1 MHVQYPS
8 LPLAQNA
15 SAKTPTPKQNPCT
28 KKAPNPKTPN
38 TAKFDTIVAVVLQSA
53 VIIRVMDVWKIRL
66 CAVANA
72 KLVEDIK
79 PSMALSNIKVADNRR
94 R

>member
-8 LPLAQNA
+8 IPLAQNA
-15 SAKTPTPKQNPCT
+15 SAKIPTPKQNPCT
-28 KKAPNPKTPN
+28 KKAPNPKTPD
-38 TAKFDTIVAVVLQSA
+38 TAKFDTIVHVAVVLQSA
-53 VIIRVMDVWKIRL
+53 VRVMDVWKIRL

-79 PSMALSNIKVADNRR
+79 PSMALSNIKVADIRSR
-94 R
+94 